1 MAKKL
6 SRRDF
11 LRGVSFVAAGSV
23 LAACAP
29 QVAPTSAP
37 AAAVQPTEA
46 PQPAAGKKSITYWN
60 QWSGTYPK
68 GVEAMKALPE
78 WKQYM
83 GDYDVEVKS
92 AVTEDALLTA
102 IAGGTPPD
110 TAANYNYLDYMA
122 RDVLQP
128 VDDYVAA
135 SKNVKKDDFFEGNW
149 TLGMYKG
156 KLYGIP
162 AIEGFLR
169 YGTNYNKQMITD
181 AGLDPANPP
190 DTWDGWLEWHKAL
203 TKFDSAG
210 NLKQIGL
217 DPTDAMG
224 ESLWTTDG
232 WLYQVSEDVE
242 WFDANTGKF
251 NINNPQMVDY
261 LTTTKKFT
269 DIIGMDNLAGMR
281 KVQGQGTWGG
291 SFNAWVQ
298 AIIIEGYWH
307 PGETVNEQPTHTPPD
322 VATWVPVPSS
332 RKGDKCQLAGGHMVM
347 VFKDSKAPEAGYA
360 MTELFNSKAACDVVF
375 KAVGWLP
382 AHKAYIAQVDPSPYP
397 GLDFYIKSAT
407 EATKWY
413 SANQCP
419 VTSFVANK
427 FVELR
432 EKFYRGQ
439 MTADAVAAEL
449 QKDSEDE
456 YKNAGFSA

>member
-29 QVAPTSAP
+29 QAAPTSAP
-37 AAAVQPTEA
+37 AAVQPTEA
-46 PQPAAGKKSITYWN
+46 PQPAAAPKSITYWC

-68 GVEAMKALPE
+68 GVEEMMKTPE

-83 GDYDVEVKS
+83 GDTTVEVKS
-92 AVTEDALLTA
+92 AVTEDALLTS

-122 RDVLQP
+122 RDVLRP

-135 SKNVKKDDFFEGNW
+135 SKNIKKADFFDGNW
-149 TLGMYKG
+149 ALGMYKG

-169 YGTNYNKQMITD
+169 YGTNYNKQMVTD
-181 AGLDPANPP
+181 AGLDPTQPP
-190 DTWDGWLEWHKAL
+190 ETWDDWLVWHKAL
-203 TKFDSAG
+203 TTFDSAK
-210 NLKQIGL
+210 NLKTIGL

-232 WLYQVSEDVE
+232 WLYQVSYDVE
-242 WFDANTGKF
+242 WFDVNTGQF
-251 NINNPQMVDY
+251 NINNPQMVEY
-261 LTTTKKFT
+261 LNTTKKFV

-322 VATWVPVPSS
+322 MATWVPVPAS
-332 RKGDKCQLAGGHMVM
+332 RKGEKCQLAGGHMVM
-347 VFKDSKAPEAGYA
+347 IFKESKAPEAGYA
-360 MTELFNSKAACDVVF
+360 LTEFFNSKAACDITF

-382 AHKAYIAQVDPSPYP
+382 AVKDYIAQVDPSPYP
-397 GLDFYIKSAT
+397 GLDFYIKSAK

-413 SANQCP
+413 SADQCP
-419 VTSFVANK
+419 ITSFVANK

-432 EKFYRGQ
+432 EKVYRDQ
-439 MTADAVAAEL
+439 MTADAAAAEL
-449 QKDSEDE
+449 QKDCEAE
-456 YKNAGFSA
+456 YKNAGFGA